1 MGQSILVAA
10 VLGTYGSLSGGLE
23 YLVRTS
29 LEPAPPSPYHG
40 FDSTLFGIGPL
51 LSNLISFPAGS
62 LLITVAFVLVF
73 FVLRAV
79 LRKDAVAVT
88 VFVLVLSI
96 PDTLAGGWISGV
108 FGLVYVAAQIFVF
121 LRFGLLP
128 LVFAGVF
135 KTFLNNYL
143 TLDPSL
149 WYFGPSLFVLAVLAA
164 LAIYGFQIALG
175 GRPMFS
181 GMRLED

>member
-1 MGQSILVAA
+1 M
-10 VLGTYGSLSGGLE
+10 
-23 YLVRTS
+23 
-29 LEPAPPSPYHG
+29 
-40 FDSTLFGIGPL
+40 GIGTL
-51 LSNLISFPAGS
+51 LSSLISFPAGS

-79 LRKDAVAVT
+79 LRKDVVAAA
-88 VFVLVLSI
+88 VFVLVLSV
-96 PDTLAGGWISGV
+96 PDILSGGWISGV

-128 LVFAGVF
+128 LVFAGIF
-135 KTFLNNYL
+135 KIYLNNYL

-149 WYFGPSLFVLAVLAA
+149 WYFGPSLFLMAVLAA
-164 LAIYGFQIALG
+164 FAIYGFRIALA
-175 GRPMFS
+175 GRPIFS